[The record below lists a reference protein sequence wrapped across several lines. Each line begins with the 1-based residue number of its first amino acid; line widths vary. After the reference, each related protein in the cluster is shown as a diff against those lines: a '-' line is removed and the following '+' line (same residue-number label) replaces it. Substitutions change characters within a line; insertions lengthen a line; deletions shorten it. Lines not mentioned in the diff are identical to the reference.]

1 MADRLRLLAI
11 QDVEGM
17 EGPFYFRYDD
27 IGADTHAASH
37 SHTWGHL
44 NYAAHGTMQMDT
56 EGLRFLSPPQY
67 AVWIP
72 PKVVHSCTLRHA
84 IVYRSIYIAPGLCGR
99 LPAEPCTVRISPIIK
114 SVLADFAARDLHVP
128 RTEADLRLAHVVVDQ
143 LALAEV
149 QRCYLPAA
157 ASPALVGVLEALQAA
172 PGDHRPRRRALL
184 GSAAVALLAATG
196 GGIWLDRRSPLMAW
210 SSDLRTGT
218 GERRRFALEDGSDL
232 LLNARSSAD
241 LYFSS
246 TQRLVRLRA
255 GALIAQVAADALR
268 PFVVQ
273 TAQGTVRAL
282 GTRFVVR
289 RDAGDTSG
297 GEGRSQLEVLAG
309 AVEVRPA
316 RAASAPVVVPAG
328 QRVSFTADAVGTLS
342 PVGPGAGAWAR
353 GVLYAEEMPLGELLA
368 EIARYRSGVLRCDPA
383 VAGLRV
389 SGAFQLTDT
398 DRILSVL
405 AQTLPV
411 RVDARTR
418 YWVTVSAR

>member
-27 IGADTHAASH
+27 IGSDTHAASH

-143 LALAEV
+143 LALADV

-157 ASPALVGVLEALQAA
+157 ASPALTGVLEALQAA
-172 PGDHRPRRRALL
+172 PGDHRSLAQWADSVHMTERTLARQCQRELGMSFGEWRQRLRFLRA
-184 GSAAVALLAATG
+184 
-196 GGIWLDRRSPLMAW
+196 ID
-210 SSDLRTGT
+210 
-218 GERRRFALEDGSDL
+218 ALEAGRTVQEIAFDL
-232 LLNARSSAD
+232 G
-241 LYFSS
+241 YS
-246 TQRLVRLRA
+246 T
-255 GALIAQVAADALR
+255 
-268 PFVVQ
+268 
-273 TAQGTVRAL
+273 
-282 GTRFVVR
+282 
-289 RDAGDTSG
+289 
-297 GEGRSQLEVLAG
+297 
-309 AVEVRPA
+309 
-316 RAASAPVVVPAG
+316 ASAFIAMFQREAG
-328 QRVSFTADAVGTLS
+328 TTPEQYRREFCGI
-342 PVGPGAGAWAR
+342 AG
-353 GVLYAEEMPLGELLA
+353 
-368 EIARYRSGVLRCDPA
+368 
-383 VAGLRV
+383 
-389 SGAFQLTDT
+389 
-398 DRILSVL
+398 
-405 AQTLPV
+405 
-411 RVDARTR
+411 
-418 YWVTVSAR
+418 